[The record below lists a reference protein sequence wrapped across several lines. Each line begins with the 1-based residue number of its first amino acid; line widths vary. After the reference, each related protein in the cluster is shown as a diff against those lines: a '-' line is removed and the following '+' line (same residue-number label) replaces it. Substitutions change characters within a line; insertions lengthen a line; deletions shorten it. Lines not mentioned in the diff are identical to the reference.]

1 MNIFGTIM
9 IYTDEIDKWLG
20 ILQDNIRINA
30 VTEEEEYI
38 AVYCTLGNF
47 IISPIAKRHT
57 ASHIEQ
63 IIVDK
68 PITDEEYLQF
78 FYIDI
83 TMTENGR
90 FVHEEKL
97 EKTEE

>member
-9 IYTDEIDKWLG
+9 IYTDETDKWLG

-38 AVYCTLGNF
+38 AVYYGLGTF
-47 IISPIAKRHT
+47 IISSIAKRHT
-57 ASHIEQ
+57 ASRIEQ

-78 FYIDI
+78 CYISI
-83 TMTENGR
+83 IMTENGR
-90 FVHEEKL
+90 IIHEEKL
-97 EKTEE
+97 EKTEK